1 MQCHSGPICT
11 LVRNPSFFKN
21 FLTVGDWNARIWSE
35 DCKESAVMWTKYCSV
50 ELTGKI
56 FWWCDLWTF
65 KFIIRAHLD
74 GCWSPTKSSLFYL
87 SRTDGILEA
96 WDLLQQQS
104 EPILSMKICDDS
116 IKCVKP
122 HESGRMIACGSSKGH
137 VYLVEVSDN
146 MAFCAKNDKAILT
159 AVSFEL
165 DFFRIWF
172 LRNFLNIFRC
182 STEKVNEKG
191 FWKER

>member
-50 ELTGKI
+50 ELT
-56 FWWCDLWTF
+56 
-65 KFIIRAHLD
+65 D
-74 GCWSPTKSSLFYL
+74 GCWSPTKCSLFYL

-104 EPILSMKICDDS
+104 EPILSMKVCDDS

-122 HESGRMIACGSSKGH
+122 HECGRMIACGSAKGH

-146 MAFCAKNDKAILT
+146 MAYCAKNDKAILT
-159 AVSFEL
+159 AVSFE
-165 DFFRIWF
+165 
-172 LRNFLNIFRC
+172 
-182 STEKVNEKG
+182 
-191 FWKER
+191 